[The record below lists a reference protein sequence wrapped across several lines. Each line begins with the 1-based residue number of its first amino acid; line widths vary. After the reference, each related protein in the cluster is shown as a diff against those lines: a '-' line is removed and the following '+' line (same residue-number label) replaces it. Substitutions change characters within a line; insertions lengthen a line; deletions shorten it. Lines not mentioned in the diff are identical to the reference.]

1 MTHPETLPEMQAR
14 YGERYR
20 WLLLLAV
27 MVGTMASIMSST
39 IINVAIPDMSHQ
51 FVLGQERAQWA
62 TSGFMAATTVA
73 MLCTPWLLGAFGY
86 RRTYVVAMLLLLAG
100 GVGGGLAN
108 SFDGVLVARVVEGL
122 AAGVVQPI
130 PAIIIMRAFAAHE
143 RGRAGGIFGMGVVL
157 APALGPSI
165 GGLLV
170 DGLGWRSIFFM
181 VVPFCLA
188 SIWLA
193 FRYVPTTAPGGAAPD
208 RRAHRLDWQ
217 GLLLAT
223 VGTLSLL
230 KGMVELH
237 GASGAQAW
245 GLLAVSLLSFTAFVF
260 WQRHQARRGDM
271 PLMHPDLFTVRAFA
285 MGSLVAFIYGIAM
298 FGSTYL
304 LPLYIQ
310 MAQQFSA
317 SHVGTIIL
325 PAGLVLAVTIPL
337 AGRLSDHW
345 PIRVLICLGLALLA
359 LSFALMLTLGPGLA
373 RATLLALLVAW
384 VIVGRIGLGF
394 ILPSLNNGAMAG
406 LEPRLISQAS
416 SAINFLRML
425 GGAVGVSLC
434 GIVLEWRVAVHGDA
448 LTRPET
454 SPGRIVAFDETFV
467 MLAVVCALAM
477 LAAWQMR
484 GTPRLQK
491 EA

>member
-1 MTHPETLPEMQAR
+1 MQAR

-51 FVLGQERAQWA
+51 FTLGQERAQWA
-62 TSGFMAATTVA
+62 TSSFMVATTVA
-73 MLCTPWLLGAFGY
+73 MLCTPWLLASFGY
-86 RRTYVVAMLLLLAG
+86 RRTYAVSMLMLMVG
-100 GVGGGLAN
+100 GVVGGLAGN
-108 SFDGVLVARVVEGL
+108 FEVVLGARVVEGL

-130 PAIIIMRAFAAHE
+130 PAIIIMRAFQPHE

-170 DGLGWRSIFFM
+170 DWFGWRSIFFM

-193 FRYVPTTAPGGAAPD
+193 YRYVPVTAPGGAAAD
-208 RRAHRLDWQ
+208 RQGNRLDWA

-223 VGTLSLL
+223 VGTLCLL
-230 KGMVELH
+230 NGMVELH
-237 GASGAQAW
+237 GATTTQAW
-245 GLLAVSLLSFTAFVF
+245 VLLGVALACTVGFIG
-260 WQRHQARRGDM
+260 WQRKQAHRGDM
-271 PLMHPDLFTVRAFA
+271 PLMHPDLFAFRSFA
-285 MGSLVAFIYGIAM
+285 MGSLVAFIYGTAL

-310 MAQQFSA
+310 MAQQLSA
-317 SHVGTIIL
+317 SHVGTIML

-359 LSFALMLTLGPGLA
+359 ASFALMVTISLH
-373 RATLLALLVAW
+373 ATLWLLVAW
-384 VIVGRIGLGF
+384 VVLGRVGLGF

-434 GIVLEWRVAVHGDA
+434 GIVLEWRIAAHGDS
-448 LTRPET
+448 LVRPD
-454 SPGRIVAFDETFV
+454 SSLARLAAFDETFV
-467 MLAVVCALAM
+467 MLAGVCALAM

-484 GTPRLQK
+484 APARL
-491 EA
+491 ET

>member
-1 MTHPETLPEMQAR
+1 LKHPATLPEMQAR

-51 FVLGQERAQWA
+51 FTLGQDRAQWA
-62 TSGFMAATTVA
+62 TSSFMVATTVA
-73 MLCTPWLLGAFGY
+73 MLCTPWLLASFGY
-86 RRTYVVAMLLLLAG
+86 RRTYAVSMLMLMVG
-100 GVGGGLAN
+100 GVVGGLAGN
-108 SFDGVLVARVVEGL
+108 FEVVLGARVVEGL

-130 PAIIIMRAFAAHE
+130 PAIIIMRAFQPHE

-170 DGLGWRSIFFM
+170 DWFGWRSIFFM

-193 FRYVPTTAPGGAAPD
+193 YRYVPVTAPGGAAAD
-208 RRAHRLDWQ
+208 RQGNRLDWA

-223 VGTLSLL
+223 VGTLCLL
-230 KGMVELH
+230 NGMVELH
-237 GASGAQAW
+237 GATSAQAW
-245 GLLAVSLLSFTAFVF
+245 VLLGVALACTVGFIA
-260 WQRHQARRGDM
+260 WQRQQARRGDM
-271 PLMHPDLFTVRAFA
+271 PLMHPDLFTFRSFA
-285 MGSLVAFIYGIAM
+285 MGSLVAFIYGTAL

-310 MAQQFSA
+310 MAQQLSA
-317 SHVGTIIL
+317 SHVGTIML

-359 LSFALMLTLGPGLA
+359 ASFALMVTISLH
-373 RATLLALLVAW
+373 ATLWLLVAW
-384 VIVGRIGLGF
+384 VVLGRIGLGF

-434 GIVLEWRVAVHGDA
+434 GIVLEWRIAAHGDS
-448 LTRPET
+448 LVRPD
-454 SPGRIVAFDETFV
+454 SSAARLAAFDETFV
-467 MLAVVCALAM
+467 MLALVCALAM

-484 GTPRLQK
+484 APARLEK
-491 EA
+491 